1 MTRAVIYCRCS
12 TEEECQK
19 DALIRQAAEARECVC
34 RLNWSLEDE
43 YIESRSGTST
53 RGREQYQRLFSD
65 LLRDKFEIVVIKSQ
79 DRLMRNTKDWYVF
92 VDRLV
97 TCGKRLYLYL
107 ENRFYSA
114 DDSLITG
121 IKAILAEEYSRELS
135 RKINNAHRNRQKT
148 GSALM
153 LTSNTYGYR
162 KLPDKSLAIIEE
174 EAQVKRKMYEL
185 CAGGLGSRCIARILR
200 EDGVQKRNGS
210 FFTDSDIRR
219 MIRNPVNKG
228 TVVMN
233 RKHYDFDTRQV
244 VKNPQEQFY
253 IYENRI
259 PAIVSEELWKAA
271 NEEIDKRKKPVGN
284 QERTARCFGVNPGKH
299 VFSGKLVCGLCGAP
313 FYRTTRKRKNY
324 KIHEW
329 KCKIYLNRGEKR
341 RKSQAAVPIS
351 IWKRKS
357 CFFFWKGPE
366 EKKSCQIRN
375 GRLRIFLCSF

>member
-1 MTRAVIYCRCS
+1 
-12 TEEECQK
+12 
-19 DALIRQAAEARECVC
+19 
-34 RLNWSLEDE
+34 
-43 YIESRSGTST
+43 
-53 RGREQYQRLFSD
+53 
-65 LLRDKFEIVVIKSQ
+65 
-79 DRLMRNTKDWYVF
+79 
-92 VDRLV
+92 
-97 TCGKRLYLYL
+97 
-107 ENRFYSA
+107 
-114 DDSLITG
+114 
-121 IKAILAEEYSRELS
+121 
-135 RKINNAHRNRQKT
+135 
-148 GSALM
+148 M

-200 EDGVQKRNGS
+200 EEGVQKRNGN

-244 VKNPQEQFY
+244 IKNPQEQFY

-259 PAIVSEELWKAA
+259 PAIVSEKLWKAA
-271 NEEIDKRKKPVGN
+271 NEEIDKRKKTVGN

-313 FYRTTRKRKNY
+313 FYRTTRKGKKH

-329 KCKIYLNRGEKR
+329 KCKIYLEQG
-341 RKSQAAVPIS
+341 RK
-351 IWKRKS
+351 K
-357 CFFFWKGPE
+357 E
-366 EKKSCQIRN
+366 EKPGGCANIHLEEEKLFLLLERSGAVSYTHLDVYKRQVYYGFGFLTGSAVFFLIAAF
-375 GRLRIFLCSF
+375 RLDYYTKRLPYYILSVQDVYKRQSAPR